1 MSDTSGMAAVDEAAA
16 TITQADHAAAV
27 AAARE
32 EGRRA
37 GLAEAQASHAAA
49 VTAARADGATAERER
64 LAGIEAAALPGHDK
78 LVADCKADPTCT
90 PGEAALRINAAERA
104 KLSAAGAAIANV
116 ETGTGK
122 VAAAVTT
129 QPDAA
134 VSQPGQPKSAEAH
147 KADWEKSAELK
158 RDFATADAYANYAA
172 GIESGRIRQLKRP
185 A

>member
-27 AAARE
+27 ATARE

-78 LVADCKADPTCT
+78 LVADCKADPTCM

-116 ETGTGK
+116 ETATGK

-134 VSQPGQPKSAEAH
+134 QTRVPQTAEGWKAEWAGSTTLQAEHESAEA
-147 KADWEKSAELK
+147 
-158 RDFATADAYANYAA
+158 YANWMQGVAD
-172 GIESGRIRQLKRP
+172 GRVRIFQGARK
-185 A
+185 